1 MIKHFFHF
9 GGGGLFLCCRANI
22 PFFFFFCFFFCAQVG
37 SLMCPLCAIVIR
49 LCVVLLLVIGTLSL
63 SLQVSKKATLDNM
76 WMMISWFV

>member
-1 MIKHFFHF
+1 
-9 GGGGLFLCCRANI
+9 
-22 PFFFFFCFFFCAQVG
+22 
-37 SLMCPLCAIVIR
+37 MCPLCAIVIR